1 MDFTPKV
8 ARHLQ
13 DNQISSQTQ
22 RERARVILP
31 TTRHLPVI
39 NALLPATLSGFHGT
53 FVTAINDETHK
64 RLGRE

>member
-64 RLGRE
+64 GLGRE